1 MHPLDHDGI
10 TARPVA
16 ELTAA
21 QCAAA
26 MEHCFEGYI
35 VPVRVTAESWERRF
49 RAEHLDPFASR
60 VYSIEGRYAAVL
72 FVTRR
77 GWTSRVGGMAVARE
91 LRGTGFGKRV
101 MREAV
106 ADARARGDHALLLE
120 VIEQNT
126 PAVNLYA
133 SLGFHPVRRLVG
145 WRWTPPAAEETA
157 DALREIDP
165 LEISRV
171 IHREGDAD
179 LPWQL
184 AAETLAAAATPG
196 RAFALDD
203 RAYALVG
210 NPQAETLTLSA
221 LVVPRA
227 HRRQGWGTRMLHA
240 LAAAFPGRPWQVV
253 AIAPE
258 ELAPDFFMRAGWE
271 RSPMTQ
277 FEMRLDL

>member
-1 MHPLDHDGI
+1 MISHDHI

-21 QCAAA
+21 QAAAA

-35 VPVRVTAESWERRF
+35 VPVRTTAESWERRF
-49 RAEHLDPFASR
+49 RGEHLDPFASR
-60 VYSIEGRYAAVL
+60 VYLQDGRYAAVL
-72 FVTRR
+72 FITRR

-101 MREAV
+101 MGEAI

-133 SLGFHPVRRLVG
+133 SLGFRPVRRLVG
-145 WRWTPPAAEETA
+145 WRWTPPAAIESA

-165 LEISRV
+165 LQLSRV
-171 IHREGDAD
+171 IHREGEPD
-179 LPWQL
+179 LPWML
-184 AAETLAAAATPG
+184 APETFAAATAPA
-196 RAFALDD
+196 RAFALHD
-203 RAYALVG
+203 RAYALMG
-210 NPQAETLTLSA
+210 NPQADTLGLSA

-227 HRRQGWGTRMLHA
+227 HRRQGWGTRMLRA
-240 LAAAFPGRPWQVV
+240 LAAAFPGKPWQVV
-253 AIAPE
+253 AIVPE
-258 ELAPDFFMRAGWE
+258 ELAPDFFVRAGWE
-271 RSPMTQ
+271 RQPLTQ
-277 FEMRLDL
+277 FDMRLDL